1 MRLKLLC
8 CDVLY
13 REMCDTIA
21 RSPHQVDGEFL
32 PKGLHDIGCALMQQ
46 RLQSAVDAV
55 PDGRYDMILLGYGLC
70 NNGIAGLTAR
80 STPVV
85 VPRAH
90 DCMTLFFGSLRR
102 YEEHFRN
109 HPGTYY
115 LTTGW
120 IERGE
125 AEGELRQLSIQH
137 AYGMDLTYP
146 QLVEKYGEDNA
157 QYLYDQLC
165 DQTSHYSRLTFLRMG
180 VEPDDGFEGR
190 ASARAEEKGLE
201 FTVENGDLR
210 LVRLLVNGPWNDDE
224 FLTLPPGHRI
234 AVHYGSGL
242 IAAEKIAS

>member
-1 MRLKLLC
+1 
-8 CDVLY
+8 
-13 REMCDTIA
+13 
-21 RSPHQVDGEFL
+21 
-32 PKGLHDIGCALMQQ
+32 
-46 RLQSAVDAV
+46 
-55 PDGRYDMILLGYGLC
+55 
-70 NNGIAGLTAR
+70 
-80 STPVV
+80 
-85 VPRAH
+85 
-90 DCMTLFFGSLRR
+90 
-102 YEEHFRN
+102 
-109 HPGTYY
+109 
-115 LTTGW
+115 
-120 IERGE
+120 
-125 AEGELRQLSIQH
+125 
-137 AYGMDLTYP
+137 MDLTYP

-224 FLTLPPGHRI
+224 FPTLPPGHRI